1 MHDLVVRGGRVALD
15 EGWRDCDI
23 GIDRGRIAGLGAN
36 LAGAGTLDARGLWV
50 LPGGIDAHC
59 HLDQPSWGGAVTADD
74 YRSGTISAAFGG
86 TSCIVPFGMPGPG
99 TTTVQGVERSLDR
112 ARDKAVID
120 FSLHGVVTE
129 ATGGV
134 ADQLRELA
142 ARGMPSVKLFMT
154 YEGFAVSDERIL
166 AAMDAARANGMV
178 VMVHAE
184 NDAIIRRTRQR
195 LADSGRTD
203 LRYHTL
209 AHAEVAEREAVNR
222 ATALA
227 EVTGAR
233 LVVVHLSS
241 AATAAELA
249 RARARG
255 TDVIGETCPQ
265 YLFLSA
271 ADLGRAPGDAARF
284 MVSPP
289 PRQAGHGDGLWPML
303 SDGGIALWSSDHS
316 PYRLADK
323 LRDPARPDFTT
334 AVSGIP
340 GLETRLPLLF
350 SEGLLAGRVPLA
362 RYLDLA
368 GGAAARLYGLDHAKG
383 RIAHG
388 LDADLAL
395 WDPARRWQIR
405 REDLHSE
412 VDFTSYEGRWLTG
425 KPVSLLL
432 RGRPVIRDGA
442 LLADPPAG
450 RFVARRAADPSTF
463 NTPIEETTPWLAP

>member
-1 MHDLVVRGGRVALD
+1 MHDLVIRNGRVALGQ
-15 EGWRDCDI
+15 GWQECDI
-23 GIDRGRIAGLGAN
+23 GIDQGRVAVLGMN
-36 LAGAGTLDARGLWV
+36 LTGAETIDAKGLWV

-74 YRSGTISAAFGG
+74 YLSGTISAAFGG
-86 TSCIVPFGMPGPG
+86 TSCIIPFGMPGPG
-99 TTTVQGVERSLDR
+99 MTTVEGVERSLDCAR
-112 ARDKAVID
+112 AKAVID
-120 FSLHGVVTE
+120 FGLHGVVTE
-129 ATGGV
+129 ATGSL
-134 ADQLRELA
+134 ADQFDALA
-142 ARGMPSVKLFMT
+142 AKGMPSAKLFMT
-154 YEGFAVSDERIL
+154 YEGFAVSDERVL
-166 AAMDAARANGMV
+166 AVMDAARARGMV
-178 VMVHAE
+178 VMIHAE
-184 NDAIIRRTRQR
+184 NDAIIRRTRQH
-195 LADSGRTD
+195 LVASGRTD

-222 ATALA
+222 ASALA

-241 AATAAELA
+241 AATAEELA

-255 TDVIGETCPQ
+255 TDAIGETCPQ

-271 ADLGRAPGDAARF
+271 ADLDRAPGDAARF
-284 MVSPP
+284 MFSPP
-289 PRQAGHGDGLWPML
+289 PRSAGRGEALWPIL
-303 SDGGIALWSSDHS
+303 AEGGIALWSSDHS

-323 LRDPARPDFTT
+323 LRDPKRPDFTT
-334 AVSGIP
+334 AISGVP

-350 SEGLLAGRVPLA
+350 SEGLLQGRVTLA

-383 RIAHG
+383 HIAPG
-388 LDADLAL
+388 LDADIAL
-395 WDPARRWQIR
+395 WDPKTRWQIR
-405 REDLHSE
+405 HEDLHSE

-442 LLADPPAG
+442 LVADPPQG
-450 RFVARRAADPSTF
+450 RFVPRRAADLQDF
-463 NTPIEETTPWLAP
+463 NKPIEETTPWLAS

>member
-1 MHDLVVRGGRVALD
+1 MHDLVIRNGRVAVS
-15 EGWRDCDI
+15 EGWQECEI
-23 GIDRGRIAGLGAN
+23 GIAQGRIAELGTN
-36 LAGAGTLDARGLWV
+36 LAGAEEIDAKGLWV

-59 HLDQPSWGGAVTADD
+59 HLDQPSWGGALTADD
-74 YRSGTISAAFGG
+74 YDSGTISAAFGG

-99 TTTVQGVERSLDR
+99 MTTVEGVERVLDR
-112 ARDKAVID
+112 AKGKAVID
-120 FSLHGVVTE
+120 FGLHGVVTE
-129 ATGGV
+129 VTGGI
-134 ADQLRELA
+134 ADQFDELA
-142 ARGMPSVKLFMT
+142 ARGVPSAKLYMT
-154 YEGFAVSDERIL
+154 YEGFAVSDERVL
-166 AAMDAARANGMV
+166 TVMDAARARGMV
-178 VMVHAE
+178 VMIHAE

-195 LADSGRTD
+195 LVDSGRTD

-222 ATALA
+222 ASALA

-241 AATAAELA
+241 AATAEELA

-265 YLFLSA
+265 YLFLSG
-271 ADLGRAPGDAARF
+271 ADLDRAPADAARF
-284 MVSPP
+284 MFSPP
-289 PRQAGHGDGLWPML
+289 PRAAGRGDALWPL
-303 SDGGIALWSSDHS
+303 LEQGDIALWSSDHS

-323 LRDPARPDFTT
+323 LRDPARPDFTK
-334 AVSGIP
+334 AISGVP

-350 SEGLLAGRVPLA
+350 SEGLLAGRVTLA

-383 RIAHG
+383 GIAPG
-388 LDADLAL
+388 LDADIAL
-395 WDPARRWQIR
+395 WDPRKRWQVR
-405 REDLHSE
+405 HEDLHSK

-432 RGRPVIRDGA
+432 RGRAVIRDGA
-442 LLADPPAG
+442 LVAAPPAG
-450 RFVARRAADPSTF
+450 RFVPRRAADPREF
-463 NTPIEETTPWLAP
+463 NKPIEETTPWRAP